1 MGNELAPI
9 LLAILNANQEVCDG
23 HATSKIRSTHSE
35 EVTNARSGNHLK
47 QTVMTHSAEYYPNTP
62 PESQKS
68 LAK

>member
-35 EVTNARSGNHLK
+35 
-47 QTVMTHSAEYYPNTP
+47 
-62 PESQKS
+62 
-68 LAK
+68 